1 MNKFLR
7 TVFVPL
13 AVILGLALSL
23 SGCGSAGTLPA
34 SATQAVPTSAGTP
47 TQTLPP
53 PTLTPFSTPTRTLP
67 PPTPTLGTPVPQA
80 LPTPESYPLW
90 WMLPTPASQAFLEVT
105 KTLDLPYTSE
115 RFLDVYS
122 PVSAGDWPVVV
133 IFHGGGDIKELF
145 ADLAAAIANNG
156 AVVFVP
162 TRDSGAPKPG
172 ARMELTGVE
181 DAACSIRF
189 ARAHASEYGG
199 KDTRLVL
206 VGHSEGAMQGALMM
220 LAGDD
225 FHGDCLTQ
233 AGSAVPDAFL
243 GLDGGYDPI
252 PFIPGEVLETQP
264 EDCLRLDPFT
274 YIGRVPKRAD
284 IRFLLFVGT
293 FPTAQRHSQAFRDAL
308 QAAGYSVLLVQIPGV
323 DHNGFMRPLPETID
337 AVFTM
342 LGP

>member
-1 MNKFLR
+1 
-7 TVFVPL
+7 
-13 AVILGLALSL
+13 
-23 SGCGSAGTLPA
+23 
-34 SATQAVPTSAGTP
+34 
-47 TQTLPP
+47 
-53 PTLTPFSTPTRTLP
+53 
-67 PPTPTLGTPVPQA
+67 
-80 LPTPESYPLW
+80 
-90 WMLPTPASQAFLEVT
+90 MLPTPASQVLLEVT
-105 KTLDLPYTSE
+105 KTLDVPYTSPE
-115 RFLDVYS
+115 FLDVYR

-133 IFHGGGDIKELF
+133 IFHGGGDIKELWG
-145 ADLAAAIANNG
+145 DLATAIASHG

-162 TRDSGAPKPG
+162 TRHSGAPKPG

-233 AGSAVPDAFL
+233 AGSALPDAFL

-252 PFIPGEVLETQP
+252 PFIPSEVLNNQP

-308 QAAGYSVLLVQIPGV
+308 QAAGYGVLLVQIPGIE
-323 DHNGFMRPLPETID
+323 HNGFMKPLPEMVD
-337 AVFTM
+337 AVFT
-342 LGP
+342 LIEP